1 MNSVKLYTGISR
13 CAWGYFFLYFDINFG
28 SVSVLPRF
36 VGFWLFL
43 SAIDLLSEEE
53 RELKLLRPLGVGLLC
68 WHLISWGL
76 SWVNITPEN
85 LIPAA
90 DVVICVINLYFHF
103 QLVTNLAAIAARH
116 QGPEASLDRRLLS
129 CRTMQTVVFTAL
141 MVLERFAGL
150 FGDLWIYL
158 SFLLI
163 IVYLIAGIRIMSAL
177 FALRKELAQ

>member
-1 MNSVKLYTGISR
+1 MEKEKLYSGISK
-13 CAWGYFFLYFDINFG
+13 CAWGYFFMYFDINLNA
-28 SVSVLPRF
+28 VSILPSF

-43 SAIDLLSEEE
+43 GAIALLEQEE

-129 CRTMQTVVFTAL
+129 CRTMQTVVFTLL